1 MQKTKPGSRLA
12 FTGSVFCLLL
22 LPALIVAITFTALSA
37 DGLCS
42 PSPSSSES
50 PANLAAPWTPQEK
63 EAWKHI
69 CAGEP
74 ADMELIE
81 SGADKRTVSLKF
93 LSDILLD
100 KKYSKAIGP
109 KGVHFIGAIFNE
121 EIALS
126 HSRLDFPLVFEK
138 CTFADK
144 VDLSY
149 ITCPCEV
156 RILGSAFADDVD
168 IGGAQI
174 DGSLRITGSGGAQP
188 HAPWT
193 PSRFAGDLILRNAR
207 INGQVFIGY
216 ATFAKDLKM
225 EGLRTD
231 TFLQMTAVKCD
242 GNITLRSARPAQVII
257 EGGTFAGDMEMQSLD
272 VDGDINIYGK
282 TQPPKFQKEV
292 NLAGS
297 RISGGLYFSQGAAA
311 KVDLSGTE
319 INGELRFDPAF
330 IEQPKSLELILG
342 NAQIGNLS
350 FPPTVG
356 EVSRLDLIGCEY
368 SRLNWI
374 DVKTGLLYDIS
385 WFWNQ
390 NPKEAMKWVEKG
402 ALAPDPSPGPGMR
415 YYSAQPYQ
423 QLAGV
428 LKQGGR
434 TDLAND
440 VLFASKEA
448 ERNSS
453 VRWQWWLLTMQRYII
468 GYGYEYRFVLFSTS
482 IFIIVGYFMIW
493 ANAEGKKHSKA
504 WRLVYSVD
512 MLLPILQLEKTN
524 YDIHLNGC
532 ARYYFYFHKAA
543 GYLLASF
550 LIAGI
555 SGLTK

>member
-1 MQKTKPGSRLA
+1 MDR
-12 FTGSVFCLLL
+12 
-22 LPALIVAITFTALSA
+22 
-37 DGLCS
+37 
-42 PSPSSSES
+42 
-50 PANLAAPWTPQEK
+50 
-63 EAWKHI
+63 
-69 CAGEP
+69 
-74 ADMELIE
+74 IE
-81 SGADKRTVSLKF
+81 RGGGKRTVSLKF

-121 EIALS
+121 EITLS

-138 CTFADK
+138 CTFSDK

-174 DGSLRITGSGGAQP
+174 DGSLDITGSAGGQP
-188 HAPWT
+188 NAPWT
-193 PSRFAGDLILRNAR
+193 QSRFGGDLILRNAR
-207 INGQVFIGY
+207 VNGQVFIGY
-216 ATFAKDLKM
+216 STFAKDLQM
-225 EGLRTD
+225 DGLRTD
-231 TFLQMTAVKCD
+231 TFLQMTTVQCD
-242 GNITLRSARPAQVII
+242 GNITLRSARPAQVNI
-257 EGGTFAGDMEMQSLD
+257 EGGIFEGDVEMQSLD

-282 TQPPKFQKEV
+282 TQPPKFENGV
-292 NLAGS
+292 NLSGS
-297 RISGGLYFSQGAAA
+297 RISGSLYFSHGTAA

-319 INGELRFDPAF
+319 VNGELRFDVDF
-330 IEQPKSLELILG
+330 IGQSKSLDLILR

-350 FPPTVG
+350 FPPSVA
-356 EVSRLDLIGCEY
+356 EVSGLDLIGCEY

-374 DVKTGLLYDIS
+374 EVKTGVLYDIS
-385 WFWNQ
+385 WLWKQ

-402 ALAPDPSPGPGMR
+402 ALAPDPGPGSGMR

-428 LKQGGR
+428 LKQEGR

-453 VRWQWWLLTMQRYII
+453 FRWQWWLLTMQRYII

-482 IFIIVGYFMIW
+482 IFIIVGYFMIL

-504 WRLVYSVD
+504 WHLVYSVD

-524 YDIHLNGC
+524 YDVHLNGC
-532 ARYYFYFHKAA
+532 AKYYFYLHKAA

-550 LIAGI
+550 IIAGI